1 MRLVPFGKAR
11 MVLEAAEG
19 ARERG
24 ETALVITYGMG
35 VYWALEAA
43 KSLEGR
49 VSVLDLRTLSPW
61 DKAEVMKQARMHG
74 RVLVLTEEPSSP
86 SFAQSVQGAIQEECF
101 EALDA
106 PVKLLGAENMP
117 AIPLNSTL
125 EKTMLP
131 NELKVNELLTQLLT
145 Y

>member
-1 MRLVPFGKAR
+1 
-11 MVLEAAEG
+11 
-19 ARERG
+19 
-24 ETALVITYGMG
+24 MG

>member
-1 MRLVPFGKAR
+1 MTIRQLNRHQVTYLGMSVFLSLVFWAI
-11 MVLEAAEG
+11 VF
-19 ARERG
+19 
-24 ETALVITYGMG
+24 MG

-131 NELKVNELLTQLLT
+131 NELKVNELLTQLLA

>member
-1 MRLVPFGKAR
+1 
-11 MVLEAAEG
+11 
-19 ARERG
+19 
-24 ETALVITYGMG
+24 
-35 VYWALEAA
+35 
-43 KSLEGR
+43 
-49 VSVLDLRTLSPW
+49 
-61 DKAEVMKQARMHG
+61 
-74 RVLVLTEEPSSP
+74 
-86 SFAQSVQGAIQEECF
+86 VQGAIQEECF

>member
-1 MRLVPFGKAR
+1 
-11 MVLEAAEG
+11 
-19 ARERG
+19 
-24 ETALVITYGMG
+24 
-35 VYWALEAA
+35 
-43 KSLEGR
+43 

-61 DKAEVMKQARMHG
+61 DKEQVMTQTKAHG

-101 EALDA
+101 EALDT

-117 AIPLNSTL
+117 AIPLNATL
-125 EKTMLP
+125 EKAMLP
-131 NELKVNELLTQLLT
+131 NGVKVEQVLSELLA